1 MIAFFKTIIYIP
13 LYNILVLILN
23 VRWVDAGLAVVI
35 LTVLVK
41 LILYPLAKGATV
53 TQTRMKEKEGE
64 LALIKEKY
72 KDKQE
77 QAVKTM
83 EFYKTNNINP
93 FSSIL
98 TILIQIPI
106 IYSLYFIFLRSGL
119 PNIDTSILYSFIKAP
134 ASVSMNFIGLIDV
147 SQKSIFLALLAAVTS
162 FWQMHLASKVNTQS
176 KNKPASAQSSGVA
189 KEDFSVMLNKQ
200 MKYTMPLIVF
210 FISWRISGVVA
221 LYWFV
226 SNVVGIIQDVY
237 VRRQMAKASLATQT
251 PYKVKASPK

>member
-23 VRWVDAGLAVVI
+23 IKWVDAGIATVI

-41 LILYPLAKGATV
+41 IILYPLAKKSTV
-53 TQTRMKEKEGE
+53 AQTKMKEKEGE
-64 LALIKEKY
+64 LNLIKEKY

-77 QAVKTM
+77 QAVKVM

-98 TILIQIPI
+98 TIIIQIPI
-106 IYSLYFIFLRSGL
+106 IYSLYFIFLKSGL
-119 PNIDTSILYSFIKAP
+119 PHIDTSIIYSFVKVPI
-134 ASVSMNFIGLIDV
+134 SVSMNFLGLIDI
-147 SQKSIFLALLAAVTS
+147 SQKSIILALLAAAST
-162 FWQMHLASKVNTQS
+162 FLQMHLASIGTKASSLS
-176 KNKPASAQSSGVA
+176 KGNVGSGTA
-189 KEDFSVMLNKQ
+189 DFGAMLNKQ

-226 SNVVGIIQDVY
+226 SNAVGILQDIY
-237 VRRQMAKASLATQT
+237 VRKQMATR
-251 PYKVKASPK
+251 

>member
-13 LYNILVLILN
+13 LYNILILILN
-23 VRWVDAGLAVVI
+23 VRWIDAGLAAVI

-41 LILYPLAKGATV
+41 LILYPLAKKSTIAQAT
-53 TQTRMKEKEGE
+53 MKSKEGE

-83 EFYKTNNINP
+83 EFYKTNKINP

-98 TILIQIPI
+98 TILLQIPI

-119 PNIDTSILYSFIKAP
+119 PNIDTTMLYPFVHAP
-134 ASVSMNFIGLIDV
+134 ATVSMIFLGFVDV
-147 SQKSIFLALLAAVTS
+147 SQKSIVLALLAALTS
-162 FWQMHLASKVNTQS
+162 FWQMHLASKATGNNQGKPNSATSFAQGYGGS
-176 KNKPASAQSSGVA
+176 KKAIAG
-189 KEDFSVMLNKQ
+189 KEDFSQMLTNQ

-210 FISWRISGVVA
+210 FISWRISAIVA

-226 SNVVGIIQDVY
+226 SNLVGIAQDVY
-237 VRRQMAKASLATQT
+237 VRRQMARQA
-251 PYKVKASPK
+251 